1 MDKTLAP
8 HGLEPCVYV
17 YRAVSARRVQGPIMQ
32 IHADGYMKLLHCSRM
47 VAEAEATDCARLSVP
62 SVEESSDSEE
72 PVRSA
77 PPPRHQSKLLWLWRF
92 LSLRGMFNL
101 LGRSVG
107 MYPYAYI
114 IASLL
119 IASNSFGM
127 YFMVLKDRIRD
138 GYTPTNAPSR
148 YETDVIR
155 EFWNSSGDPMVTA
168 VLLTAKDGG
177 SMLRQEYMDE
187 AAALNVFLMDNY
199 TIEYKEKHYRYRDVC
214 TSYCKLNTIMR
225 IFHDALE
232 SEKQLLRSGLPLSE
246 STNLTYP
253 VVTIG
258 GFTVHLERL
267 LFGVNV
273 KEDPVKDAF
282 VGRKI
287 GPNEIVNNWT
297 NAQLVTNMESVRV
310 VFLLFRGDK
319 DDDEMSEK
327 LALWETT
334 LYKFSREEYNNSII
348 DMQVIGTEIL
358 DAEMIRDGQKM
369 TPFFAAGFGFMMLF
383 VIINVLLSSWFYDEL
398 DVGKGLVALGA
409 SFCPILAI
417 STTYGLIS
425 LFGLRTNSFMLVMP
439 FLIMGIGVDD
449 AFLMLHA
456 WQKLAPQKCTVVDRL
471 GMLFEEVGP
480 SITITSLTN
489 FISFGI
495 GAFTPTPEIR
505 MFCMATAIAMG
516 LDYILQLIMFGPIL
530 AIASKLEKVKPKD
543 APDVF
548 SHGWRAKIDSFMKW
562 ILKMYCRIIANRA
575 FTAALIVAVV
585 VYWYFAIY
593 GALNIQV
600 RLDAVKILPKDS
612 PIQKPNQLLTDTVW
626 KEYHPVTILVNR
638 PFNIGDAHQLARF
651 DSLVHEFESLP
662 KCKGSHSTILWVR
675 DYKYYFEHGDIL
687 KSVLN
692 FLSFD
697 DGSDWQANTPTG
709 YDYSMMDN
717 FLASPFYEHYKSFVK
732 LERSANKSI
741 PPMVTRFWLTVAYEN
756 TSSWEDRIDL
766 MTEWRTIASR
776 YSDLNATVWEAN
788 GMFVDQM
795 LSLKTVALQT
805 GVLTLIC
812 MAVVCAVFIP
822 NPCSVVTASVAIASI
837 SLGVFGFLSWWHFDL
852 DPVTMA
858 AVLMSI
864 GMSVDFTAHVSYHY
878 QLTNRK
884 EYQNGR
890 IVKIPIK
897 GAHEK
902 LEHTLQQ
909 VGWPMIQAGLSTI
922 VCVLP
927 LLFLQSYSPIVF
939 LKTIF
944 LVVAWGLLHGLVVL
958 PAFLG
963 SLPICLTNLNCYR
976 TFLSSSSQ
984 RSCRYQPPND
994 DEYGNELEPMTS

>member
-1 MDKTLAP
+1 
-8 HGLEPCVYV
+8 
-17 YRAVSARRVQGPIMQ
+17 
-32 IHADGYMKLLHCSRM
+32 MKVNEFSRM
-47 VAEAEATDCARLSVP
+47 VAAEEAEAAGDELARLSVP
-62 SVEESSDSEE
+62 SVEESSDPEDAVVARA
-72 PVRSA
+72 PSA
-77 PPPRHQSKLLWLWRF
+77 AAGGTPTRHQSKLLWLWRF

-101 LGRSVG
+101 LGRSIG

-114 IASLL
+114 IAALL

-177 SMLRQEYMDE
+177 SMLRQEHMDE

-199 TIEYKEKHYRYRDVC
+199 TIEHKRKKYKYRDVC

-225 IFHDALE
+225 IFHGALE
-232 SEKQLLRSGLPLSE
+232 AEKELLRSGLPLS
-246 STNLTYP
+246 STTNLTYP
-253 VVTIG
+253 VATIG

-267 LFGVNV
+267 LFGVQV
-273 KEDPVKDAF
+273 KEDPVKDEF
-282 VGRKI
+282 MGRNI
-287 GPNEIVNNWT
+287 TADELVNNKT
-297 NAQLVTNMESVRV
+297 NAQLVTNMDSVRV

-319 DDDEMSEK
+319 DDDEMAEK

-334 LYKFSREEYNNSII
+334 LYKFSREEYNSSII

-398 DVGKGLVALGA
+398 DIGKGLVALGA

-425 LFGLRTNSFMLVMP
+425 LCGLRTNSFMLVMP

-456 WQKLAPQKCTVVDRL
+456 WQKLAPQKCSVVDRL

-495 GAFTPTPEIR
+495 GALTPTPEIR

-516 LDYILQLIMFGPIL
+516 LDYILQLILFGPIL
-530 AIASKLEKVKPKD
+530 AIASKLEKFKEKEDP
-543 APDVF
+543 AYNIF
-548 SHGWRAKIDSFMKW
+548 SHGWRAKIDRFMQC
-562 ILKMYCRIIANRA
+562 ILRLYCRIIANRA

-600 RLDAVKILPKDS
+600 RLDAVKILPKNS
-612 PIQKPNQLLTDTVW
+612 PIQKPNQLLTETVW
-626 KEYHPVTILVNR
+626 KEYHPVTVLINR
-638 PFNIGDAHQLARF
+638 PFNISDPHQLKRF
-651 DSLVHEFESLP
+651 DSLVNEFESLP

-675 DYKYYFEHGDIL
+675 DYKYYFENGDL
-687 KSVLN
+687 LQSVLN
-692 FLSFD
+692 FFSFD
-697 DGSDWQANTPTG
+697 DGTNWQADTPTG
-709 YDYSMMDN
+709 YDYSKMDN
-717 FLASPFYEHYKSFVK
+717 FLDSPFYEHYKSFVK
-732 LERSANKSI
+732 LERSPGNEKQ
-741 PPMVTRFWLTVAYEN
+741 PMVTRFWFNVAYEN

-766 MTEWRTIASR
+766 MTEWRTIAAR

-805 GVLTLIC
+805 GLLTLIC

-884 EYQNGR
+884 EYRNGR
-890 IVKIPIK
+890 VVKIPIK

-984 RSCRYQPPND
+984 KSCRYQPPND
-994 DEYGNELEPMTS
+994 DDYGNELEPITM

>member
-1 MDKTLAP
+1 MGAA
-8 HGLEPCVYV
+8 E
-17 YRAVSARRVQGPIMQ
+17 
-32 IHADGYMKLLHCSRM
+32 
-47 VAEAEATDCARLSVP
+47 EAEATGDESARLAVP
-62 SVEESSDSEE
+62 SSEDSFEDSEGE
-72 PVRSA
+72 NAVVPTSIIA
-77 PPPRHQSKLLWLWRF
+77 AAANGGGTPIRHQSKLLWMWRF
-92 LSLRGMFNL
+92 LSLRGIFNL
-101 LGRSVG
+101 LGRSIG
-107 MYPYAYI
+107 TWPYAFI
-114 IASLL
+114 IAALL

-187 AAALNVFLMDNY
+187 AAALNVFLMDNF
-199 TIEYKEKHYRYRDVC
+199 TLEYKRKEYKYRDVC
-214 TSYCKLNTIMR
+214 TSYCKLNAIMR
-225 IFHDALE
+225 LFHGALE
-232 SEKQLLRSGLPLSE
+232 SEKQHLRTGKPLSE
-246 STNLTYP
+246 GTNLTYP
-253 VVTIG
+253 VATIE

-267 LFGVNV
+267 LFGV
-273 KEDPVKDAF
+273 KKTDEPVKDAF
-282 VGRKI
+282 VGRNISK
-287 GPNEIVNNWT
+287 NELVNNKT
-297 NAQLVTNMESVRV
+297 NAQLVTNMEFVKV

-334 LYKFSREEYNNSII
+334 LYKFSREEYNSSIV

-358 DAEMIRDGQKM
+358 DNEMIRDGQKM

-383 VIINVLLSSWFYDEL
+383 VITNVLLSSWFYDEL
-398 DVGKGLVALGA
+398 DIGKGLVALGA

-425 LFGLRTNSFMLVMP
+425 LCGLRTNSFMLVMP

-456 WQKLAPQKCTVVDRL
+456 WQRLAPQKCTVVDRL
-471 GMLFEEVGP
+471 GLLFEEVGP

-530 AIASKLEKVKPKD
+530 AIASKLEKERPKD
-543 APDVF
+543 EPARNIF
-548 SHGWRAKIDSFMKW
+548 SYGWRKKIDQFMQA
-562 ILKMYCRIIANRA
+562 ILRFYCRIIANRA
-575 FTAALIVAVV
+575 FTVTLIGAVV

-612 PIQKPNQLLTDTVW
+612 PIQKPNQLLTETVW
-626 KEYHPVTILVNR
+626 AEYHPVTILINR
-638 PFNIGDAHQLARF
+638 PLNISDSLQMARF
-651 DSLVHEFESLP
+651 ESLVHEFETLR
-662 KCKGSHSTILWVR
+662 KCKGSHSTIMWVR
-675 DYKYYFEHGDIL
+675 DYKYYFEHGDFL
-687 KSVLN
+687 QSVFN
-692 FLSFD
+692 IFTFD
-697 DGSDWQANTPTG
+697 DGSNWRASTPTG
-709 YDYSMMDN
+709 YDYSKLEA
-717 FLASPFYEHYKSFVK
+717 FLDSPFYEHFKSFVK
-732 LERSANKSI
+732 LERQPEAPHFPI
-741 PPMVTRFWLTVAYEN
+741 VTRFWFNVAYEN

-766 MTEWRTIASR
+766 MIDWRNIAAK
-776 YSDLNATVWEAN
+776 YPDLNATVWEAN

-795 LSLKTVALQT
+795 LSLKSVALQT
-805 GVLTLIC
+805 GLLTLIC

-822 NPCSVVTASVAIASI
+822 NPCSVITASLAIASI

-884 EYQNGR
+884 EYRNGR
-890 IVKIPIK
+890 VVKIPMN
-897 GAHEK
+897 GPHEK

-963 SLPICLTNLNCYR
+963 SLPDCLTNANCYR

-984 RSCRYQPPND
+984 KSCRYAGPPNDPND
-994 DEYGNELEPMTS
+994 DEYGNELEPMTA